1 MTASIREVWPKYIF
15 NAQINLTFHHKSL
28 DTGDE
33 FVFRPETSDVPI
45 RLAFADTLLRFLNS
59 LPEAVVPASLH
70 SRCVRAKDRDE
81 AFEVLLLYSIMH
93 KFTWW

>member
-1 MTASIREVWPKYIF
+1 MNRSLNSYQSNITP
-15 NAQINLTFHHKSL
+15 KSL

-33 FVFRPETSDVPI
+33 FVFPPESSDVPI

-70 SRCVRAKDRDE
+70 SRCVCATDRDE
-81 AFEVLLLYSIMH
+81 AFEVMPLFI
-93 KFTWW
+93 